1 MSAAPTPTPTEWD
14 YSDLAYVIG
23 RATGR
28 ELGHEPELGPAPDPT
43 RDAVNTYTD
52 RDAAHAATGVA
63 LERLGQPRVYPDVAN
78 AYALVGITHALL
90 DVAAAIRERRP

>member
-1 MSAAPTPTPTEWD
+1 MSATPTEWD

-28 ELGHEPELGPAPDPT
+28 DLGPEPDPT
-43 RDAVNTYTD
+43 RDAVAPYTD
-52 RDAAHAATGVA
+52 ADAAHAAAGVA
-63 LERLGQPRVYPDVAN
+63 LARLDGTHVYPDVAS

-90 DVAAAIRERRP
+90 DLAAATRESAGRDQ

>member
-28 ELGHEPELGPAPDPT
+28 ELGPEPDPT